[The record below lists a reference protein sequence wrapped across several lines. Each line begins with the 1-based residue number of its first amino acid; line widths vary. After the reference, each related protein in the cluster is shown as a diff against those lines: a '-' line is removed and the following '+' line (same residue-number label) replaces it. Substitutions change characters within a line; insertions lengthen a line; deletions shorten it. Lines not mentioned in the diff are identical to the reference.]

1 MKTVEPCEV
10 PAPERALLTKLRAA
24 DELATAAPGLDPDD
38 AARARAWLTR
48 VLADSRLL
56 SAHLAFLQQ
65 LYGATFHAPLP
76 RLCRVDP
83 ELATHTE
90 PAPGFR
96 HNQPLPAQRAG
107 VVAEQGPSVLS
118 DSDVSAVL
126 LNPLA
131 LTDLADLIG
140 YLVPAYWLPRLDEV
154 GRDLMEAT
162 RNGASARVRGEG
174 PCA

>member
-1 MKTVEPCEV
+1 MNMVDVREI
-10 PAPERALLTKLRAA
+10 PAAERAMLTKLRAA
-24 DELATAAPGLDPDD
+24 DELAGAGPHLDPDD
-38 AARARAWLTR
+38 VARARAWLTC
-48 VLADSRLL
+48 VLADTRLL

-90 PAPGFR
+90 PAPEFR
-96 HNQPLPAQRAG
+96 HNQPLPDQCAQA
-107 VVAEQGPSVLS
+107 VAERGPTVLS
-118 DSDVSAVL
+118 ETDLSAVL

-131 LTDLADLIG
+131 LVDLADLIG

-154 GRDLMEAT
+154 GRELLEAT
-162 RNGASARVRGEG
+162 R
-174 PCA
+174 